1 MNILLLIPHLRKA
14 EKRYT
19 PFDQNLNKGIY
30 KEKIILKQIKKSDFN
45 L

>member
-1 MNILLLIPHLRKA
+1 MNICTSKSHLRKA
-14 EKRYT
+14 TERYT
-19 PFDQNLNKGIY
+19 PFDQNLNEGIY

>member
-1 MNILLLIPHLRKA
+1 MNIVLLNPHLRKA

-19 PFDQNLNKGIY
+19 PFDQNLNEGIY
-30 KEKIILKQIKKSDFN
+30 KEKIILKQIKKSDFK

>member
-1 MNILLLIPHLRKA
+1 MNILQKIPHLRKA

-19 PFDQNLNKGIY
+19 PFDQNLNNAIY

-45 L
+45 F

>member
-1 MNILLLIPHLRKA
+1 MNILLSNSHLRKA
-14 EKRYT
+14 TDRYT
-19 PFDQNLNKGIY
+19 PFDQNLNERIY